1 MPFSCIPGDLF
12 DEAGLKNPEKGGFG
26 KHWEVSDRL
35 ERGFV
40 FFLNKDSGQVVVL
53 GREGHLLRAHDS
65 DEAAG
70 GGPAEFYG
78 SD

>member
-1 MPFSCIPGDLF
+1 
-12 DEAGLKNPEKGGFG
+12 
-26 KHWEVSDRL
+26 
-35 ERGFV
+35 
-40 FFLNKDSGQVVVL
+40 LNKDSGQVVVL